1 MSPGITIV
9 GLGPGDEATL
19 TLSAWETL
27 SQAGE
32 IYLRTERHPTVSH
45 LPQHLRVHSFD
56 SIYEQLGSFA
66 QVYEEIAQRVVE
78 LGARPE
84 GVVYA
89 VPGHPLVGETSVQRI
104 LELAPQRELEVRFV
118 SGVSFLE
125 PALEALGLDAMDGLQ
140 IADGT
145 AIGQQHHPWLNPDI
159 PAVIAQVY
167 DRRVAS
173 DVKLTLM
180 NQYHDDHPVV
190 VIQAAGTPHQSVR
203 HIRLYELDW
212 QTDLDHLTS
221 LFVPPT
227 PQQSSVAAF
236 HDVLARLRAPN
247 GCPWDREQTH
257 QSLQSNLVEETY
269 EVLEAIDADSAPDLC
284 EELGDLLLQIMLHAQ
299 IATEEGS
306 FKAIDVLEAITAKMR
321 RRHPHVFR
329 DGQASDTQEVL
340 RNWEEIKRAER
351 DDPSKSLLDGLPAG
365 LPALSQAFALQDRA
379 HRVGFDWESPEP
391 VLAKVTEELDELRD
405 AKDPETRAREFGDL
419 LFSLVNAARWL
430 DIDPESAL
438 RRANQ
443 RFASR
448 FRQIE
453 QAAAASGRAIEEMS
467 LIEMDALWEQAK
479 AEEAT
484 PTQPESPDAKE
495 GTPHA

>member
-32 IYLRTERHPTVSH
+32 VYLRTERHPTVPH
-45 LPQHLRVHSFD
+45 LPQQLRVHTFD
-56 SIYEQLGSFA
+56 SIYEQCDSFG
-66 QVYEEIAQRVVE
+66 QVYEEIAHRVID

-145 AIGQQHHPWLNPDI
+145 AIGQQHHPWLNPDV
-159 PAVIAQVY
+159 PSLIAQVY
-167 DRRVAS
+167 NRTIAS

-180 NQYHDDHPVV
+180 NQYHDDHPLVL
-190 VIQAAGTPHQSVR
+190 IQAAGTPRQSVR

-221 LFVPPT
+221 LLVPAT
-227 PQQSSVAAF
+227 SQQTSVSAF
-236 HDVLARLRAPN
+236 QNVLARLRAPN

-257 QSLQSNLVEETY
+257 QSLQSNLLEEAY
-269 EVLEAIDADSAPDLC
+269 EVLEAIDADSPPELC

-306 FKAIDVLEAITAKMR
+306 FKTIDVLEAIIAKMR
-321 RRHPHVFR
+321 RRHPHVFG
-329 DGQASDTQEVL
+329 DAQASDTQEVL
-340 RNWEEIKRAER
+340 RSWEQIKRAER
-351 DDPSKSLLDGLPAG
+351 DDPAKSLLDGLPAG
-365 LPALSQAFALQDRA
+365 LPALSQAFALQHRA
-379 HRVGFDWESPEP
+379 NHVGFDWESPEP
-391 VLAKVTEELDELRD
+391 VLAKVAEELDELRD
-405 AKDPETRAREFGDL
+405 ANDPETRAREFGDL

-430 DIDPESAL
+430 DIDPETVL
-438 RRANQ
+438 RRTNQ

-448 FRQIE
+448 FRYIE
-453 QAAAASGRAIEEMS
+453 HAAAASGRALEEMS
-467 LIEMDALWEQAK
+467 LVEMDALWEQAK

-484 PTQPESPDAKE
+484 PTQPETPGAKE